1 MEAELT
7 APENLLAGEVTHDFS
22 CPKATGNW
30 VAEAVK
36 PWTPSLQP
44 EVSMIPAPAL
54 RLTVAGPCP

>member
-1 MEAELT
+1 MT
-7 APENLLAGEVTHDFS
+7 LAA
-22 CPKATGNW
+22 PKATGNW